1 MPRHAS
7 VTSPDSNVAQMFESV
22 KLSGNELK
30 GTQSM
35 NLPSSR
41 FQAGEVVPER
51 LKNLLLPGQ
60 SPMAQ
65 DTLKARLHKPEEQIE
80 PEFEGVANWY
90 ADKVPKDQLY
100 STSDWNA
107 AREYVKNRASNRRE
121 LSVGIRETSE
131 RLRSTGGSSL
141 LKKSI
146 KVKTTF
152 ISRIEEIGEKSTKLK
167 QLKKQVDTELKML
180 TMTIKGLDE
189 FNQNRFAWPFKANDQ
204 CLRNRNKRIGI
215 DLVAD
220 DVDFQ
225 LKREKDMLEHVSEDL
240 EKAFNQA
247 VDHSEMMSD
256 CSTQLGADIS
266 RKAQASKTDTNLE
279 KLKKDSETL
288 NLHVKTLQQ
297 PPKDSRQYLE
307 WLSQTDGLE
316 NASKELMQAS
326 KKMRTTI
333 AKMQE
338 ETDQKVRTHDNDTMN
353 AIRKRTAEYQEA
365 IDENRSLLI
374 SVKHEIATVLDELN
388 SCCEMVEAQEGP
400 LKRTTTRLKKRELGR
415 KPEERTIDTVHA
427 QLLQEAAD
435 LTKTVETLQQE
446 IATHNANLEELR
458 KMESMLEE
466 DLMIKQNSMK
476 IEKKCTYARSYFC
489 RMKNENAQE
498 ELLN

>member
-1 MPRHAS
+1 MPRT
-7 VTSPDSNVAQMFESV
+7 VTSPDVGVAQMFETL
-22 KLSGNELK
+22 KLSSNELK
-30 GTQSM
+30 GTQALT
-35 NLPSSR
+35 LPSSR
-41 FQAGEVVPER
+41 FQASEVMPER
-51 LKNLLLPGQ
+51 LKSLLLPGQ

-65 DTLKARLHKPEEQIE
+65 DALKARLHHPEDQIE
-80 PEFEGVANWY
+80 PQFDGVERWY
-90 ADKVPKDQLY
+90 ADQVPKDQLY
-100 STSDWNA
+100 STSDWKA
-107 AREYVKNRASNRRE
+107 ARTYVKERATNRRT

-131 RLRSTGGSSL
+131 RLRTTGDSTL

-152 ISRIEEIGEKSTKLK
+152 IDRIEELGEKSQKLK

-180 TMTIKGLDE
+180 SMTIKGLDE
-189 FNQNRFAWPFKANDQ
+189 FNQNRFAWPFKANNQ
-204 CLRNRNKRIGI
+204 CLRNRAKRIGI

-225 LKREKDMLEHVSEDL
+225 LKREKDMLEHVSDDL

-247 VDHSEMMSD
+247 VDHSEMMQD
-256 CSTQLGADIS
+256 CSQQLGDDLT
-266 RKAQASKTDTNLE
+266 RKAAASKTDTRLE
-279 KLKKDSETL
+279 KLKSTSESL

-297 PPKDSRQYLE
+297 PPKNSRAYLE

-316 NASKELMQAS
+316 AASKELIVAS
-326 KKMRTTI
+326 KKMRQTI

-338 ETDQKVRTHDNDTMN
+338 ETDQKVRAHDNDCMN
-353 AIRKRTAEYQEA
+353 AIRKRTTEYQEA

-374 SVKHEIATVLDELN
+374 SVKHEIATVLDELK

-400 LKRTTTRLKKRELGR
+400 LKRTTTRLKKRESGR
-415 KPEERTIDTVHA
+415 TPEERTIDTVHS

-435 LTKTVETLQQE
+435 LTQTVETLQQE

-458 KMESMLEE
+458 QMEAMLEE
-466 DLMIKQNSMK
+466 DLMIKHNSFK

-489 RMKNENAQE
+489 RMKNEKAQE
-498 ELLN
+498 EM